1 MGSIPTA
8 LLANTGKA
16 SYMPKGKKEK
26 GSLYSF
32 GIGGVGA
39 NPNDSQ
45 KTWSSLNTLQLP
57 DLFVGTGILG
67 QALHKLPV
75 TFA

>member
-1 MGSIPTA
+1 
-8 LLANTGKA
+8 
-16 SYMPKGKKEK
+16 MPKGKKDK
-26 GSLYSF
+26 GDSLVYCNF

-39 NPNDSQ
+39 NTNDSQ

-57 DLFVGTGILG
+57 DLFMGTGILG